1 MSKLSLVAV
10 TACVSGVAHTYM
22 AAEQLEKLAQKHGFR
37 IKIETQ
43 GALGTENA
51 LSEEDI
57 ASADLAIIICDIS
70 IEGMERFSRCRQV
83 KMNIQ
88 KALVSPDTLIA
99 AIERAR
105 VLPLGSVVE
114 PK

>member
-1 MSKLSLVAV
+1 MLNLVAV

-22 AAEQLEKLAQKHGFR
+22 AAEQLEKLAQKNGFR

-43 GALGTENA
+43 GALGVENA
-51 LSEEDI
+51 LSDEDI
-57 ASADLAIIICDIS
+57 ASADLAIIVCDIS

-88 KALVSPDTLIA
+88 QALLAPEKLLA

-114 PK
+114 AK